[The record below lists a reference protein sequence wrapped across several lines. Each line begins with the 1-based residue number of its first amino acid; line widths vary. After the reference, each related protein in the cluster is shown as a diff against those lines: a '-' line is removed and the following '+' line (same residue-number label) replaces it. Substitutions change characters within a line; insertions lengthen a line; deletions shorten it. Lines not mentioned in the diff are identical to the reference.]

1 MFSVRFGNLN
11 DVENIIRLWKGMMY
25 YHVKFSPLFNLC
37 EDPEKFYKMYLV
49 NSLNNPE
56 VAYGVIYDE
65 TETILGYVRGSIIF
79 RAPIFEKRRIGM
91 INEIFVPTEHRRK
104 GLGRKLTEFIFNWF
118 NGKGVEYIELEVSSG
133 NSDSVKFW
141 NSLGFTNYKL
151 KMSINYG
158 KK

>member
-37 EDPEKFYKMYLV
+37 EDPERFYKMYLV

-56 VAYGVIYDE
+56 VAYGVIHDE

-104 GLGRKLTEFIFNWF
+104 GLGRKLTGFIFNWF